1 MITRRKGELH
11 MKKSIHARKSHF
23 GRLIIYLILI
33 SAAAICIAPFIWMVM
48 TSFKSNAE
56 ALRFPPTILPQKLI
70 LTNYSAGWAKA
81 DFTLF
86 TRNSVILVLASTIGV
101 VFSSALVGYGF
112 ARFKARGS
120 SIWYVLML
128 STMMLPSQVTL
139 IPQYLLF
146 SKMKFVDTYWPL
158 IIPSWLGGGAFNI
171 FLYTQFFKALP
182 MELNEAAK
190 IDGANSFQTFWLIM
204 LPTIKPV
211 ALCVGVMALVYNWND
226 FFMPLV
232 YLNSTQNYT
241 IAIGLQFLNSSQG
254 NTAKIGIMM
263 AVSVITMLPV
273 LVIFFLAQKYFI
285 QGIKIS
291 GLKA

>member
-1 MITRRKGELH
+1 MNKAHSYKRKLYL
-11 MKKSIHARKSHF
+11 
-23 GRLIIYLILI
+23 GRVAIYVILIL
-33 SAAAICIAPFIWMVM
+33 AAIVCIAPFIWMVL
-48 TSFKSNAE
+48 TSFKTNAE
-56 ALRFPPTILPQKLI
+56 ALRFPPTIIPHRFI
-70 LTNYSAGWAKA
+70 FSNYTNGWTKA

-86 TRNSVILVLASTIGV
+86 TRNTLILTLACTIGV

-120 SIWYVLML
+120 SIWYIIML

-146 SKMKFVDTYWPL
+146 HKLVDTYWPM
-158 IIPSWLGGGAFNI
+158 IIPAWLGGGAFNI
-171 FLYTQFFKALP
+171 FLYTQFFKSLP

-190 IDGANSFQTFWLIM
+190 IDGASSFQTFWQIM
-204 LPTIKPV
+204 LPSVKPI

-226 FFMPLV
+226 FFTPLV
-232 YLNSTQNYT
+232 YLNSTNKYT

-263 AVSVITMLPV
+263 AVSVIVMLPV
-273 LVIFFLAQKYFI
+273 LVIFLLAQKYFI
-285 QGIKIS
+285 EGIKIS

>member
-1 MITRRKGELH
+1 MN
-11 MKKSIHARKSHF
+11 KSHYNK
-23 GRLIIYLILI
+23 GKIRPERVAIYLILI
-33 SAAAICIAPFIWMVM
+33 LAATVCIAPFIWMVL

-56 ALRFPPTILPQKLI
+56 ALRFPPTILPHKYI
-70 LTNYSAGWAKA
+70 FSNYTNGWAKA

-86 TRNSVILVLASTIGV
+86 TKNTVVLVVACTVGV

-112 ARFKARGS
+112 ARFKARGA
-120 SIWYVLML
+120 SIWYVIML

-146 SKMKFVDTYWPL
+146 SKMKLVDTYWPI

-171 FLYTQFFKALP
+171 FLYTQFFKSLP

-190 IDGANSFQTFWLIM
+190 IDGANSFQTFWRIM
-204 LPTIKPV
+204 LPSITPV

-226 FFMPLV
+226 FFTPLI
-232 YLNSTQNYT
+232 YLNDAHKFT
-241 IAIGLQFLNSSQG
+241 ISIGLQFLNSSKG
-254 NTAKIGIMM
+254 NTAQIGIMM
-263 AVSVITMLPV
+263 AVSLITMLPV
-273 LVIFFLAQKYFI
+273 LLIFFLAQKYFI

>member
-1 MITRRKGELH
+1 MNKSLYHTGKRRL
-11 MKKSIHARKSHF
+11 
-23 GRLIIYLILI
+23 GRVVIYMILI
-33 SAAAICIAPFIWMVM
+33 SAAIVCIAPFIWMVL

-56 ALRFPPTILPQKLI
+56 ALRFPPTILPQKFVFS
-70 LTNYSAGWAKA
+70 NYSNGWAKA

-86 TRNSVILVLASTIGV
+86 TRNSVILALTCTIGV
-101 VFSSALVGYGF
+101 VFSSAFVGYGF

-120 SIWYVLML
+120 SIWYIIML

-146 SKMKFVDTYWPL
+146 SKMKFVDTYWPI

-171 FLYTQFFKALP
+171 FLYTQFFKSLP

-190 IDGANSFQTFWLIM
+190 IDGANSFQTFWKIM

-226 FFMPLV
+226 FFTPLV
-232 YLNSTQNYT
+232 YLNSTQKYT
-241 IAIGLQFLNSSQG
+241 ISIGLQFLNSSQG

-285 QGIKIS
+285 EGIKIS